1 MELRQLRYFV
11 TVAEELHFGRAA
23 ERLRIVQPAVSQQ
36 VGRLER
42 ELGVRLF
49 DRTSRRVRLTADGM
63 RMLDEARSVLAAA
76 DNATAVAAGLSGR
89 LADVIRVGTAPG
101 LDRRLRHALDTLR
114 RDEPGLTIEIDY
126 RPTADQLE
134 ALRRGTLDLCLVRG
148 VPSSPGLDTIE
159 LWRTP
164 IHVALPA
171 GHPAAAGQD
180 GVRLEQLAGLPARLP
195 VHGCDTL
202 LLDVVLGACRSAGFE
217 PLPGRPAG
225 AVEHTLIEVGSGPA
239 TWAAL
244 YADLLPDEPVAG
256 VAVRP
261 LDPALTV
268 PGSVVVAA
276 SAAPGHVHRLVG
288 VLDEHSDRLA

>member
-1 MELRQLRYFV
+1 M
-11 TVAEELHFGRAA
+11 
-23 ERLRIVQPAVSQQ
+23 
-36 VGRLER
+36 
-42 ELGVRLF
+42 RLF

-89 LADVIRVGTAPG
+89 PADVIRVGTAPG

-171 GHPAAAGQD
+171 GHPAAARTASGSSSWRACPP
-180 GVRLEQLAGLPARLP
+180 G
-195 VHGCDTL
+195 
-202 LLDVVLGACRSAGFE
+202 CRSTAATHSCSTSCSAPAAPPGSSHC
-217 PLPGRPAG
+217 PAGRPARWS
-225 AVEHTLIEVGSGPA
+225 TP
-239 TWAAL
+239 
-244 YADLLPDEPVAG
+244 
-256 VAVRP
+256 
-261 LDPALTV
+261 
-268 PGSVVVAA
+268 
-276 SAAPGHVHRLVG
+276 
-288 VLDEHSDRLA
+288 